1 MTEWARAWQAKRDY
15 PTDGAKLV
23 ASGLRLNASLQQVQ
37 GPLRYPDGIRWTQG
51 STTYE
56 MFYDVFLT
64 NPVPVLTPPGS
75 FKFQFQYWYAKV
87 KYAAGK
93 WVLADGVNTT
103 KYLVTTW
110 TTITMPNPGPPAAN
124 VTAQVVGL
132 VPGPTNLPSQGVY
145 LPRFGYHRPRDP
157 WSWLPVTV
165 VSQADLI
172 KVTQPATFGWKN
184 KSLKPGVYTTKG
196 VPGRG
201 DGGSPWS
208 SGGSTQP
215 PPGSS
220 WDGGSDTDNTDDDS
234 ESGTGGDEPSAEE
247 KEPKIPGWNKKR
259 KTLWNPPLI
268 QYATGAYVPLDLRP
282 DAAGGIDRTA
292 PGTRSDLLGSGGY
305 GTRIG
310 RKGYIRQ
317 YLRYANDW
325 RAEVPSEVEPE
336 AEGAIDWTNA
346 DALVEPGKRYGFRFH
361 YNPSSIEFGIQKR
374 DDVNPAI
381 VMSMPTR
388 VMPITNGNGGNTIS
402 VRLFLNRI
410 EDYSLIKY
418 NSKSKQFELL
428 DESMYGGK
436 KLSQEDMKGI
446 VERGTMWDME
456 YFFRA
461 CIGRPFKSEFRGT
474 TADFG
479 FIFGVPLELK
489 LGQSMRYY
497 GRIEGASYAH
507 TSFTQN
513 MVPLFTELSFTYVRY
528 PDGTSFTGNPTDK
541 GKGNGKGKG
550 KGNGRGNRN

>member
-1 MTEWARAWQAKRDY
+1 MSTWVPKVNY
-15 PTDGAKLV
+15 PVDGVRLV
-23 ASGLRLNASLQQVQ
+23 ASGRRLYDTA
-37 GPLRYPDGIRWTQG
+37 GYATGIRWQVG
-51 STTYE
+51 GVRYE
-56 MFYDVFLT
+56 LFYDVYLET
-64 NPVPVLTPPGS
+64 PYPVSLS
-75 FKFQFQYWYAKV
+75 QHFKYRFQYWYTRV
-87 KYAAGK
+87 KFDRNVK
-93 WVLADGVNTT
+93 DEWVIDSSATKTLATKFTTHQGVQV
-103 KYLVTTW
+103 LSW
-110 TTITMPNPGPPAAN
+110 LPGI
-124 VTAQVVGL
+124 
-132 VPGPTNLPSQGVY
+132 NLPGLSVY
-145 LPRFGYHRPRDP
+145 LPRFGYDVPQSFE
-157 WSWLPVTV
+157 SWIAKPNQV
-165 VSQADLI
+165 
-172 KVTQPATFGWKN
+172 KPPGYFGWTK
-184 KSLKPGVYTTKG
+184 KCATPKCTQHTTAGVA
-196 VPGRG
+196 GRG
-201 DGGSPWS
+201 PGGAPWANTPS
-208 SGGSTQP
+208 N
-215 PPGSS
+215 PGSDPPDDTTED
-220 WDGGSDTDNTDDDS
+220 DGDDTS
-234 ESGTGGDEPSAEE
+234 ESGGDEPSSEE

-305 GTRIG
+305 NTRIG

-317 YLRYANDW
+317 YLRHANDW

-361 YNPSSIEFGIQKR
+361 YNPSSLEFGIEQR
-374 DDVNPAI
+374 SDVNPAI

-388 VMPITNGNGGNTIS
+388 VMPITNGNGNNTIS

-489 LGQSMRYY
+489 LGQTMRYY
-497 GRIEGASYAH
+497 GRITGASYAH
-507 TSFTQN
+507 TSFTPN

-550 KGNGRGNRN
+550 KGKGNGRGNRN

>member
-1 MTEWARAWQAKRDY
+1 MTWIAKQDY
-15 PTDGAKLV
+15 PVDGVRLV
-23 ASGLRLNASLQQVQ
+23 ASGQRIYGSAGSQFA
-37 GPLRYPDGIRWTQG
+37 DGIRWQVG
-51 STTYE
+51 GVYYE
-56 MFYDVFLT
+56 LFFDAYLETPYPT
-64 NPVPVLTPPGS
+64 NLPQN
-75 FKFQFQYWYAKV
+75 FRYRFQYWYTKV
-87 KYAAGK
+87 KFRREVK
-93 WVLADGVNTT
+93 DQWVIDSDSKSA
-103 KYLVTTW
+103 KKLVTNF
-110 TTITMPNPGPPAAN
+110 TTYQGVQM
-124 VTAQVVGL
+124 VGW
-132 VPGPTNLPSQGVY
+132 VPGLNITGLASPIY
-145 LPRFGYHRPRDP
+145 LPRFGYKYPRSAM
-157 WSWLPVTV
+157 SWVPDTTNAFLPF
-165 VSQADLI
+165 D
-172 KVTQPATFGWKN
+172 FGWRK
-184 KSLKPGVYTTKG
+184 KCATPKCTQYSAAGVA
-196 VPGRG
+196 GRG
-201 DGGSPWS
+201 PGGSPWFS
-208 SGGSTQP
+208 EVPDPGTQP
-215 PPGSS
+215 PDPGDNE
-220 WDGGSDTDNTDDDS
+220 DGDDTS
-234 ESGTGGDEPSAEE
+234 ESGGDEPSSEE

-305 GTRIG
+305 NTRIG

-317 YLRYANDW
+317 YLRHANDW
-325 RAEVPSEVEPE
+325 RAEVPSEVDPE

-361 YNPSSIEFGIQKR
+361 YNPSSLEFGIEQR
-374 DDVNPAI
+374 SDVNPAI

-388 VMPITNGNGGNTIS
+388 VMPITNGNGNNTIS

-489 LGQSMRYY
+489 LGQTMRYY
-497 GRIEGASYAH
+497 GRITGASYAH
-507 TSFTQN
+507 TSFTPN

-550 KGNGRGNRN
+550 KGKGNGRGNRN